1 MNVIRRVIARARRV
15 CLQASGWRLP
25 SAAVCKIVLG
35 AVCSSGALGACD
47 PVVVAKGADEPR
59 VMGGVV
65 GARVDLGAVAD
76 RPGLAEYEIE
86 VAGQGARSID
96 VWMPETAVPEAL
108 IVFLHG
114 AVPLAQVANQH
125 GKAFDGARELVSC
138 LAAPGLAALKPLII
152 APRSPTGQWWN
163 RSDTELVLGLVLAVR
178 ERWPAAGDYAVISGY
193 SNGGIGAWYFARL
206 YPDYFRAAV
215 PIAFSDSIVG
225 ETRLPVYG
233 IVGTKDEMFDFE
245 SVRAAMEAQRANGHD
260 VTLKERYRGTH
271 LAPCSY
277 VPELASAAHW
287 LEMRVFQRSAAL
299 H

>member
-1 MNVIRRVIARARRV
+1 VNVRRAIARARRARLRAV
-15 CLQASGWRLP
+15 RWRVRSAAACLSVLTAVSASG
-25 SAAVCKIVLG
+25 VF
-35 AVCSSGALGACD
+35 GACD
-47 PVVVAKGADEPR
+47 PVTVAKSADDPR
-59 VMGGVV
+59 VLGGVA
-65 GARVDLGAVAD
+65 GARVDLGAVAGQ
-76 RPGLAEYEIE
+76 PGLAEYEID
-86 VAGQGARSID
+86 VPGQGARSID
-96 VWMPETAVPEAL
+96 VWMPETAVPDAL
-108 IVFLHG
+108 ILFLHG
-114 AVPLAQVANQH
+114 AVPAAHVVNQH

-138 LAAPGLAALKPLII
+138 LAAPGLAALNPLII

-163 RSDTELVLGLVLAVR
+163 RSDTEFVLGLVLAVR
-178 ERWPAAGDYAVISGY
+178 ERWPAAGDHAVISGY

-233 IVGTKDEMFDFE
+233 IEGTKDEMFDFE
-245 SVRAAMEAQRANGHD
+245 SVRAAVEAQRAKGQD

-287 LEMRVFQRSAAL
+287 LETQVFQRSAAL